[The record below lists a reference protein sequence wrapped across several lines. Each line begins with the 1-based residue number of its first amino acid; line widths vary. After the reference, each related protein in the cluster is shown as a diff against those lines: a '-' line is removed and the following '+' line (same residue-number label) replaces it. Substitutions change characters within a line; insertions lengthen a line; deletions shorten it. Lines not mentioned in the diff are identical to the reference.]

1 MDRGHLVPDNILLEM
16 MEKRLQQPDS
26 ENGYLLDGF
35 PRTIPQAEGLD
46 HILERTNQILDAVV
60 SIKLD
65 TDTIVKRL
73 SSRRSCK
80 KCGSITNLLFKPPK
94 TKGRCNICSGELLQR
109 SDDKDEVIL
118 NRLKVYNEQ
127 TAPLLDYYTNNGL
140 IKTVDGQGNIGDIK
154 NNILGVLA

>member
-1 MDRGHLVPDNILLEM
+1 MDIGHLVPDNILLEM

-46 HILERTNQILDAVV
+46 DILERTNQILDAVV

-80 KCGSITNLLFKPPK
+80 KCGTITNLLFKPPK
-94 TKGRCNICSGELLQR
+94 TKDRCDICSGELVQR
-109 SDDKDEVIL
+109 ADDTDEVIL

-127 TAPLLDYYTNNGL
+127 TAPLLDYYTNKAL
-140 IKTVDGQGNIGDIK
+140 IKTINGQGDIAVIK
-154 NNILGVLA
+154 NNILEVLN